1 MTANKEVV
9 TPENGVNVTEEK
21 SWEQALENESW
32 VAPLVDIYETED
44 DFFLTAVMPG
54 VEKRDVKI
62 KMEEGNLILMGRINY
77 SQMFNRK
84 YVLKE
89 TETGNYYRKFKISDS
104 VDNNKINATFENG
117 ILTVQLPKHERIKP
131 KNIEIK

>member
-1 MTANKEVV
+1 MTENKEVV
-9 TPENGVNVTEEK
+9 TVNEEQ

-44 DFFLTAVMPG
+44 DFYLTAVMPG
-54 VEKRDVKI
+54 VEKKDVKI

-77 SQMFNRK
+77 NETINRK

-89 TETGNYYRKFKISDS
+89 SETGNYYRKFKISDS
-104 VDNNKINATFENG
+104 VDDSKIDASFENG
-117 ILTVQLPKHERIKP
+117 ILNVKLPKHERIKP